1 MTDSHRAEMPDTG
14 ELSGVSSNDAAL
26 GLPLAGLRVVELAV
40 WVAGPAAAGL
50 MADWGA
56 DVIKVESPE
65 GDPQRAYMS
74 AIGLSAS
81 APNPAFSQDNRAKRS
96 AILNLRDPDDRALF
110 EELLSSAD
118 IFVTNLRTDALE
130 RLDLSPRAVA
140 DRHPR
145 LIIAALT
152 GYGSVGPLRNTAAY
166 DAGAFLS
173 RSGLG
178 RTNSPAER
186 PPLTLRRGVGDHVA
200 AMTLTA
206 GVLAAVHQRH
216 HTGCG
221 QIVETSLFQAG
232 MYAVS
237 WDLSTHL
244 TNGSTTTLR
253 VREQSET
260 PLVNTYQ
267 TADSKWLY
275 LVCLEAERHFPKL
288 MTALGREDLI
298 GDPRFVSS
306 TQIYAHSAELVGIL
320 DQEFMLRSRDEW
332 GELLDAHDVWWA
344 PCQTLAEVSE
354 DPQAHALEAFVSVE
368 EGDSISRT
376 IASPVRFAGRGLSPR
391 GPAPAL
397 GQHTAEIREQIAQ
410 RRIDK

>member
-1 MTDSHRAEMPDTG
+1 MLDREPAS
-14 ELSGVSSNDAAL
+14 
-26 GLPLAGLRVVELAV
+26 GLPLSGLRVLELAV

-50 MADWGA
+50 LADWGA

-65 GDPQRAYMS
+65 GDPQRAFMS

-81 APNPAFSQDNRAKRS
+81 APNPAFAQDNRAKRS
-96 AILNLRDPDDRALF
+96 AILNLRSPEDRALF
-110 EELLSSAD
+110 EDLLGWAD

-130 RLDLSPRAVA
+130 RLDLSPSAVA

-152 GYGSVGPLRNTAAY
+152 GYGSVGPLRSTAAY
-166 DAGAFLS
+166 DAAAFLS

-216 HTGCG
+216 QTGYG

-244 TNGSTTTLR
+244 TNGSTTALR

-267 TADSKWLY
+267 AADGKWLY
-275 LVCLEAERHFPKL
+275 LVCLEAERHFSKL
-288 MTALGREDLI
+288 MAALGREDLI
-298 GDPRFVSS
+298 GDPRFATS
-306 TQIYAHSAELVGIL
+306 TQIYAHSTELVSIL
-320 DQEFMLRSRDEW
+320 DIEFATRDRDEW
-332 GELLDAHDVWWA
+332 AELLDRHDVWWA

-354 DPQAHALEAFVSVE
+354 DPQALALDAFVSVD
-368 EGDSISRT
+368 EGDTTSQT
-376 IASPVRFAGRGLSPR
+376 VASPVRFAGQGLTPR
-391 GPAPAL
+391 GPAPRL
-397 GQHTAEIREQIAQ
+397 GQHTEQIRKQIRGQIADTSVESVINRQ
-410 RRIDK
+410 NQ

>member
-1 MTDSHRAEMPDTG
+1 MSDSGHGDSG
-14 ELSGVSSNDAAL
+14 LS
-26 GLPLAGLRVVELAV
+26 LPLAGLRVLELAV

-65 GDPQRAYMS
+65 GDPQRAFMS
-74 AIGLSAS
+74 AIGISAS
-81 APNPAFSQDNRAKRS
+81 APNPAFAQDNRAKRS
-96 AILNLRDPDDRALF
+96 AVLNLRTPEDRALF
-110 EELLSSAD
+110 EELLAWAD

-130 RLDLSPRAVA
+130 RLDLSPGAIA
-140 DRHPR
+140 ARHPR

-166 DAGAFLS
+166 DAAAFLS

-186 PPLTLRRGVGDHVA
+186 PPLTMRRGVGDHVA

-206 GVLAAVHQRH
+206 GVLAAVHQRSR
-216 HTGCG
+216 TGHG

-244 TNGSTTTLR
+244 TNGSTTPLR

-260 PLVNTYQ
+260 PLVNSYQ
-267 TADSKWLY
+267 AGDGKWLY

-288 MTALGREDLI
+288 MTALGQENLI
-298 GDPRFVSS
+298 GDPRFCSS
-306 TQIYAHSAELVGIL
+306 TQIYAHSTELVGIL
-320 DQEFMLRSRDEW
+320 DATFATRPRDEW
-332 GELLDAHDVWWA
+332 AELLDLHDVWWA
-344 PCQTLAEVSE
+344 PCQTLSEVAE
-354 DPQAHALEAFVSVE
+354 DPQALALDAFVSVN
-368 EGDSISRT
+368 EGGSVSRT
-376 IASPVRFAGRGLSPR
+376 VGSPVRFAGRALVPR
-391 GPAPAL
+391 GPAPGL
-397 GQHTAEIREQIAQ
+397 GQHTEEIRQQISLQ
-410 RRIDK
+410 QIQSETESDRN